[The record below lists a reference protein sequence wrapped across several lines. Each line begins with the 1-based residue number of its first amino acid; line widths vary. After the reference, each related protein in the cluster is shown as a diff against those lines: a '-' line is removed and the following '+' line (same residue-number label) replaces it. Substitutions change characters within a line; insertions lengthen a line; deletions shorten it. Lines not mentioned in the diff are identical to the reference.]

1 MDTVEVERVERSET
15 VFAGRLLQVSRDHVL
30 LADGRRAIR
39 EVAHHPGAV
48 AILPIRDDGRIVF
61 VRQYRYAVGKTLLE
75 IPAGT
80 REANEEPDA
89 CALRELE
96 EETGYRA
103 GRLRELIRFY
113 VSPGWT
119 DEELVV
125 FVAEALSA
133 GAAHPAGDER
143 LHVVELAPDEARE
156 ALRTGSICDA
166 KSVIAVLGYFGW
178 MLL

>member
-80 REANEEPDA
+80 REANEEPD
-89 CALRELE
+89 
-96 EETGYRA
+96 ETGYRA

-119 DEELVV
+119 DEQLVV

-143 LHVVELAPDEARE
+143 LQVVELAPEEARE

-166 KSVIAVLGYFGW
+166 KSVIALLGYFGW
-178 MLL
+178 TLL